1 MSGPSLSPKSL
12 LYVCL
17 AALSVWPL
25 AEAEPADW
33 SAVAENKVFY
43 TNDVFVF
50 SAARRLAV
58 QEDPTQPTKVETG
71 KPQDAVWEP
80 SIDVTRKS
88 SLGHLPTEVSFKSQ
102 GFIYTQNP
110 VFNHAT
116 YRIQVKQAL
125 TSDTALLLRYRY
137 SPNLFLGPNNERRS
151 GQRFIE
157 EERVTSHVWRAELE
171 RRLNDDWAVTLVSR
185 LGLRLFNEPFAE
197 RDLHFWT
204 LGPHVQYRLNPRV
217 AFTLSYLYERGLA
230 DGRNQPQFNDDV
242 SYRNN
247 FVSLASQIRVT
258 DPVTLLLTYT
268 YQRNNYTSAFAA
280 DANYGRQDDTQQG
293 IAEVRY
299 ALNERATLSLGVQR
313 TQRDS
318 NRSAAEFEDT
328 NTWLGAQYQF

>member
-1 MSGPSLSPKSL
+1 MSGPSRNARRL
-12 LYVCL
+12 LV
-17 AALSVWPL
+17 PL
-25 AEAEPADW
+25 LLLLMPLQASAADW
-33 SAVAENKVFY
+33 SAVAESKVFY

-58 QEDPTQPTKVETG
+58 HEDPTQPTKVEVS

-80 SIDVTRKS
+80 SLEVTRRS
-88 SLGHLPTEVSFKSQ
+88 SLGHLPTELSFKSQ

-110 VFNHAT
+110 IFNHGT
-116 YRIQVKQAL
+116 YRIQAKQAL
-125 TSDTALLLRYRY
+125 DADTSLLLRYRY

-151 GQRFIE
+151 GLRLVE

-171 RRLNDDWAVTLVSR
+171 RRLNQDWAVTLVSR
-185 LGLRLFNEPFAE
+185 FGLRFFNDQFAE

-204 LGPHVQYRLNPRV
+204 LGPQVQYRVNPRL

-230 DGRNQPQFNDDV
+230 DGRDQPQFNDDI

-247 FVSLASQIRVT
+247 FVSLVSQVRVT
-258 DPVTLLLTYT
+258 DPVTLVMTYA
-268 YQRNNYTSAFAA
+268 YQRNNYTSGFVA
-280 DANYGRQDDTQQG
+280 DTNYGRQDETQQG

-299 ALNERATLSLGVQR
+299 AVTEQATLSAGIQR

-318 NRSAAEFEDT
+318 NRASASFEDT
-328 NTWLGAQYQF
+328 NGWLGAQYQF